1 MTALAQALSVALL
14 DFVWQGLLMA
24 FLLWVALF
32 LLRNRSAHA
41 RYAASAAALAAMAL
55 LPAITACMVYVTPA
69 AASTPAGWVSSAR
82 YTMRTAIWVSRGAAV
97 QSTGKWAAS
106 LAHWALPVWCA
117 GVLLFS
123 LRLVWGA
130 RRISALRHQ
139 SEQPEAAVFAVVAR
153 LQKRMKLARP
163 VRVLITVAADCPS
176 VVGWIR
182 PALLLPAATIIGL
195 TPQQLEAVLA
205 HELAHILRYD
215 YVANM
220 LQTVVETLLFYHPAV
235 WWASGRMRQERE
247 LCCDDLAVSACGDA
261 LCYARALTR
270 LERLRVSA
278 PGLAGLALGSTGGS
292 LLYRIRRIMGEAAQ
306 GHTPSKLPGILALS
320 LGLLCLAANMQW
332 ARAQQQDATAPE
344 PAAMESNLFDDP
356 GVRVDLR
363 GANILHRDP
372 VAYPEA
378 ALEKGVQGTVVV
390 EATLDAKGMVSDARV
405 LSGPPELRKTALE
418 SILQWHFT
426 HEAAGGVRQIGIT
439 FQTPPEGSLTRG
451 VDSGVEGGIQGG
463 VTGGITG
470 GATITLDGGVGGS
483 QRSLAEER
491 AAERQPRSGKQLL
504 EEQLLKQ
511 EAIQRASESER
522 SSQLSAQM
530 LASEAQLKALRDVDQ
545 ERHPDVRKLEAELEA
560 LRNQREMLGAR
571 SQELEKRLEEAAN
584 GRGTLQDAASAMA
597 DAQSS
602 LAAIVAD
609 GQSSRAVIV
618 PDGQSAQA
626 ADLAKH
632 IAELQGG
639 MMNLHDHTFT
649 ARKVTGIVV
658 LGFTAAVRDELLSK
672 LPVHVGDTL
681 TAESF
686 EKITDAVKQ
695 FDEHL
700 SVGLRVMRDG
710 QAEIHIAAPGTF
722 DQWD

>member
-1 MTALAQALSVALL
+1 MTAMAQALSVGLL

-32 LLRNRSAHA
+32 LLRNRSARA
-41 RYAASAAALAAMAL
+41 RYAACATALATMAL
-55 LPAITACMVYVTPA
+55 LPAVTAVMVYMAPA
-69 AASTPAGWVSSAR
+69 APLTPAGWVNSAS
-82 YTMRTAIWVSRGAAV
+82 YTMRTAIWVSRSAA
-97 QSTGKWAAS
+97 SASAGNWAGS

-123 LRLVWGA
+123 LRLVWAA
-130 RRISALRHQ
+130 RRISALRRQ
-139 SEQPEAAVFAVVAR
+139 SEMPEDAVLAMVAR
-153 LQKRMKLARP
+153 LEERMKLARP

-182 PALLLPAATIIGL
+182 PALLLPAATLAGL

-215 YVANM
+215 YVVNM

-270 LERLRVSA
+270 LERLRVGA
-278 PGLAGLALGSTGGS
+278 PAHAGLALGSTGGS

-306 GHTPSKLPGILALS
+306 GYTPSKLPGILALS
-320 LGLLCLAANMQW
+320 LGLVCLAANLQW
-332 ARAQQQDATAPE
+332 AHAQQRDATAAE
-344 PAAMESNLFDDP
+344 PAMESNLFDDP

-363 GANILHRDP
+363 GATILHRDS

-405 LSGPPELRKTALE
+405 VSGPPELRKPALE
-418 SILQWHFT
+418 SVLQWHFT
-426 HEAAGGVRQIGIT
+426 QDASGSVRQIGVT
-439 FQTPPEGSLTRG
+439 FQTPPEGALT
-451 VDSGVEGGIQGG
+451 SGVGFGIQGGIQGG
-463 VTGGITG
+463 VTGGVT
-470 GATITLDGGVGGS
+470 GGVGGAPN
-483 QRSLAEER
+483 RAEKL
-491 AAERQPRSGKQLL
+491 AAEQQARAGRQLL
-504 EEQLLKQ
+504 EEQLRKQ
-511 EAIQRASESER
+511 EAIQRAIESER
-522 SSQLSAQM
+522 SSQLSAPTPDRPRVV
-530 LASEAQLKALRDVDQ
+530 ED
-545 ERHPDVRKLEAELEA
+545 HPDVRKLEAELDA
-560 LRNQREMLGAR
+560 LRNQQRGVLSA
-571 SQELEKRLEEAAN
+571 QAQALEKRLEEAAN
-584 GRGTLQDAASAMA
+584 GQGTLADAASAMA

-602 LAAIVAD
+602 
-609 GQSSRAVIV
+609 
-618 PDGQSAQA
+618 QA
-626 ADLAKH
+626 ADLAKRL
-632 IAELQGG
+632 AEFQSGMHNGDAASALAEAQSSQAADMAKLLAEQHSG
-639 MMNLHDHTFT
+639 MMIMDDHTFT
-649 ARKVTGIVV
+649 ARKVKGIVV
-658 LGFTAAVRDELLSK
+658 LGFTAPVRDELLSK

-686 EKITDAVKQ
+686 EKLTDALKQ

-700 SVGLRVMRDG
+700 SVHLRVFQDG

-722 DQWD
+722 DRWD